1 MLQPKIL
8 ILLIT
13 EIALLRDCRGCC
25 SLYVVYAL
33 LEIDEEARIRLPL
46 GGMPKHCWHQ
56 GSVPYW
62 NSSGSCCFYWQ
73 ERYLSIVEIR
83 VEARGPVSPRYPYFH
98 IYRYFQ
104 QPQNDMHTSY
114 SPRTLYIR
122 LADIKNALPYQ
133 RGLYKLLS
141 SCSITSDLT
150 FSVGTPARLILESAI
165 ITKRVIV
172 RV

>member
-1 MLQPKIL
+1 MYPQSWCRKTCRDKAKFAGMLQPKIL

-13 EIALLRDCRGCC
+13 EIALFRDCRGCC

-73 ERYLSIVEIR
+73 QRYLSIVEIR
-83 VEARGPVSPRYPYFH
+83 VEARGSVSPRLPLFSHPSLFSGTAKWHAY
-98 IYRYFQ
+98 ILQ
-104 QPQNDMHTSY
+104 
-114 SPRTLYIR
+114 SP
-122 LADIKNALPYQ
+122 NALHQ
-133 RGLYKLLS
+133 IGRHQKRTALS
-141 SCSITSDLT
+141 KGFI
-150 FSVGTPARLILESAI
+150 
-165 ITKRVIV
+165 
-172 RV
+172 

>member
-1 MLQPKIL
+1 M
-8 ILLIT
+8 
-13 EIALLRDCRGCC
+13 
-25 SLYVVYAL
+25 
-33 LEIDEEARIRLPL
+33 
-46 GGMPKHCWHQ
+46 
-56 GSVPYW
+56 
-62 NSSGSCCFYWQ
+62 
-73 ERYLSIVEIR
+73 EIR

-122 LADIKNALPYQ
+122 LADIKNALPYYQ
-133 RGLYKLLS
+133 RGIYELLS

-150 FSVGTPARLILESAI
+150 FSVGTPARHILESAI